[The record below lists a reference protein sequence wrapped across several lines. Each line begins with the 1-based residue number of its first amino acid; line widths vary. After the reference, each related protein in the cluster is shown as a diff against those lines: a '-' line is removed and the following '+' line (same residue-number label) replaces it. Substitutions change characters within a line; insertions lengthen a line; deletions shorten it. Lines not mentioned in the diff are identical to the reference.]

1 MKPTIFISTLLLSC
15 VIAGCAT
22 TQSSS
27 YTSDCSTAD
36 WKQIGI
42 TDGTHG
48 HNAQRI
54 LSHQKACQKT
64 NTTPNIALWEEGRQ
78 IGLKNYCTKA
88 NAYDLGRHG
97 YTLTGVCEDN
107 LDELHHA
114 NMMGLE
120 QYELSRRMMRPYG
133 YGYHPFYAPW
143 AFYWSITQMM

>member
-1 MKPTIFISTLLLSC
+1 MKKSLLFTAFIIGATIT
-15 VIAGCAT
+15 GCAT
-22 TQSSS
+22 TQSSFQ
-27 YTSDCSTAD
+27 TSDCQTAD

-54 LSHQKACQKT
+54 LSHQKTCQKSGV
-64 NTTPNIALWEEGRQ
+64 TPNIALWEEGRQ

-120 QYELSRRMMRPYG
+120 QYHLHRRIHRPY
-133 YGYHPFYAPW
+133 YGHPFGHSPFFAPW
-143 AFYWSITQMM
+143 YW